1 MENAEDSNSEKLICF
16 SFSETIK
23 EKLMQQIFTNHT
35 EYTLAEDLKRLRFIT
50 TLITEHLPPGSK
62 ILDVGC
68 GTGNNAYQLA
78 QMGYT
83 VKGIDPDSDSIA
95 YAREKFKHPN
105 LRYELNDANSMDS
118 ENDVYDGIVCSEVL
132 EHLDHPE
139 NLVKSIKKLLRPEGI
154 FAATVPNGYGPR
166 ELFVT
171 RIMLFLHYKMPGIR
185 KAVDHLKKTLGY
197 SGTTTQ
203 SKAEHLEHKHFF
215 SKNAITRLIS
225 GNGFELIKFS
235 NANFIEA
242 TFPISLITNRILVL
256 KEWDCRLADY
266 LPHHLTSGFYM
277 GWRGS

>member
-1 MENAEDSNSEKLICF
+1 
-16 SFSETIK
+16 
-23 EKLMQQIFTNHT
+23 MQQPFTNHT
-35 EYTLAEDLKRLRFIT
+35 EYKLAEDLKRLRFIT
-50 TLITEHLPPGSK
+50 GLIAEHLPPGSK

-68 GTGNNAYQLA
+68 GNGNTAYQLA
-78 QMGYT
+78 KMGYK
-83 VKGIDPDSDSIA
+83 VKGIDLDGESIA
-95 YAREKFKHPN
+95 YAKEKFRHPD
-105 LRYELNDANSMDS
+105 LQFEINDANAMDS
-118 ENDVYDGIVCSEVL
+118 ETDTYDGVVCSEVL

-139 NLVKSIKKLLRPEGI
+139 NLVKSIKKLLRPDGI

-171 RIMLFLHYKMPGIR
+171 RIMLNLHHNAPGLR
-185 KAVDHLKKTLGY
+185 KAINRLKKILGY

-203 SKAEHLEHKHFF
+203 SKAEHLEHKQFF

-242 TFPISLITNRILVL
+242 TFPISLITNRVLIL